1 MSSRS
6 FRNSSKIETVE
17 SGSGLAV
24 AFGGSD
30 VCGDGEISEMLN
42 RAFRSS
48 SQTETVMVGSG
59 LAFAFDR
66 SDVCGDGICGEL
78 AKNGPCMGRG
88 IGVIRDS
95 LKTESV
101 VVGSGLAFAVRRR
114 SKMVAPKKNRR
125 DPRVYILET

>member
-24 AFGGSD
+24 AFG
-30 VCGDGEISEMLN
+30 
-42 RAFRSS
+42 
-48 SQTETVMVGSG
+48 
-59 LAFAFDR
+59 R

-88 IGVIRDS
+88 IGVIRDL

-101 VVGSGLAFAVRRR
+101 VVGSGLAFAFRRR
-114 SKMVAPKKNRR
+114 SKMLAPKKNRK